1 MQRRSRAI
9 VLAAVLGALVL
20 AGCDSDEGDAVEQ
33 TPVAGDLDGDGV
45 SDEDQAPDGVA
56 PEPVPPPTEPAQITP
71 VPPQR
76 SVSEDGGTIRVE
88 GDRAAFLL
96 PSGNIACLVTEDT
109 AVCQVFDKNYT
120 PEPDY
125 LVSDTVG
132 ECSAQDANA
141 MRTVEESAAWTCL
154 DEDLRATARLD
165 QGGWWEPEV
174 DRDTLEVDGHRV
186 AVLPYGESIAVG
198 AVSCSAT
205 ENGVVCRNPDAG
217 NRRIQLSRT
226 SFAYDRNG

>member
-1 MQRRSRAI
+1 MPQRARAV
-9 VLAAVLGALVL
+9 VLAAAVGLVL
-20 AGCDSDEGDAVEQ
+20 VLTGCDSDDDEPQE
-33 TPVAGDLDGDGV
+33 TPVAEDVDGDGT
-45 SDEDQAPDGVA
+45 PDAEQGPEEA
-56 PEPVPPPTEPAQITP
+56 AEPVAPPTEPAEIAP
-71 VPPQR
+71 VPPER
-76 SVSEDGGTIRVE
+76 SVSVDGSTITVE

-96 PSGNIACLVTEDT
+96 PSGNIACLVTAET
-109 AVCQVFDKNYT
+109 ATCQVHDKNFT
-120 PEPDY
+120 PGSGD

-132 ECSAQDANA
+132 ACTAEEADA

-198 AVSCSAT
+198 SVSCSST

-226 SFAYDRNG
+226 SFAYDRNA